1 MYVVGLTGGIASGK
15 SAVSGILRKLGA
27 CIVDADQLAR
37 EIVEPGQ
44 PAWKEIVDYF
54 GKDIVLP
61 NGHLNRKR
69 LGNIV
74 FNSPSDRNVLNKIT
88 HEKILNKMREA
99 IRDIE
104 KTGRKI
110 VVLDV
115 PLLIEAGFDNLVNE
129 VWVVYVD
136 EPLQLKRL
144 QKRDQLTLEEAKAR
158 IQSQMPLCD
167 KLRYTTIIINNEGDL
182 AATACQVELEWKR
195 VCELVKTEG

>member
-15 SAVSGILRKLGA
+15 SAVSNILRKLGA
-27 CIVDADQLAR
+27 CIIDADQLAR

-44 PAWKEIVDYF
+44 PAWQEIVDYF
-54 GKDIVLP
+54 GKDIVLA

-69 LGNIV
+69 LGTIV
-74 FNSPSDRNVLNKIT
+74 FNSPSDRDVLNRIT
-88 HEKILNKMREA
+88 HDKILSKMREA
-99 IRDIE
+99 IRDIG

-115 PLLIEAGFDNLVNE
+115 PLLIEAGFSDLVNE
-129 VWVVYVD
+129 VWVVYVN

-144 QKRDQLTLEEAKAR
+144 QKRDQLTVEEAKAR
-158 IQSQMPLCD
+158 IQSQMPLRD

-182 AATACQVELEWKR
+182 TATACQVETEWKR
-195 VCELVKTEG
+195 VCELVKIEE